1 MGCLKPLP
9 PAVMGRRADYQRFAT
24 QGSRVPDQLARRAQ
38 PLHAAVTTEQL
49 QRFKQRRADGR
60 AGGGHPD
67 GAERLAGFER
77 QTFDQGVLKGRLDQG
92 AVQSVTLVSAA
103 RAASST
109 AAPSG
114 PSSLAAALGSI
125 TY

>member
-1 MGCLKPLP
+1 MAEPESAVLPITPYPMGCLKPLP

-60 AGGGHPD
+60 AGGGH
-67 GAERLAGFER
+67 GWG
-77 QTFDQGVLKGRLDQG
+77 
-92 AVQSVTLVSAA
+92 
-103 RAASST
+103 
-109 AAPSG
+109 
-114 PSSLAAALGSI
+114 
-125 TY
+125 

>member
-92 AVQSVTLVSAA
+92 CRPVRHTCQRGQGRVEH
-103 RAASST
+103 R
-109 AAPSG
+109 G
-114 PSSLAAALGSI
+114 PVWA
-125 TY
+125 